1 MVLMSL
7 EKQIIAKTSW
17 LREQHDLT
25 AARLSYLLREQGV
38 DAKTLICAKIF
49 PGLADPT
56 GGVLITPQGKVFQ
69 FSFNR
74 AGMIIESA
82 RIDEWI
88 NVTQTYMQHP
98 WRDEILAGL
107 EILKNTQKTFTT
119 PGVGKV
125 VRNEL

>member
-1 MVLMSL
+1 M
-7 EKQIIAKTSW
+7 EKQIALNTAW

-25 AARLSYLLREQGV
+25 AARLSYLLREQGI
-38 DAKTLICAKIF
+38 DARSLVCAKIF
-49 PGLADPT
+49 PGLGDPT

-74 AGMIIESA
+74 AGMIIEAS

-88 NVTQTYMQHP
+88 NITESYMDHM

-107 EILKNTQKTFTT
+107 AILKENL
-119 PGVGKV
+119 PHPRGGDG
-125 VRNEL
+125 